1 MTARQQPVVFLCGPR
16 AGGNSDTAGLAF
28 ADGLAKTGSNPRV
41 LALRDHGVAPCRGCG
56 ACAGPGHRCP
66 LDREGD
72 AAAMLFA
79 ALDAA
84 PLAAFAAPIYFYHVP
99 ALFKALI
106 DRAQRRYEIRAAAV
120 AGAALAGTPGTAA
133 TPGGHL
139 PPDRPAYP
147 LLVAGRPQGER
158 LFEGALLT
166 LKYFLWPFGFVLGR
180 PCLLRGLD
188 APGDLAGNAEALAG
202 LGEAGQAAGR

>member
-1 MTARQQPVVFLCGPR
+1 MTARGAVVFLCGPR

-28 ADGLAKTGSNPRV
+28 ADGLAKAGITPRV
-41 LALRDHGVAPCRGCG
+41 LALRDHAVAPCRGCG

-66 LDREGD
+66 LDRAGD
-72 AAAMLFA
+72 GAATLFA

-84 PLAAFAAPIYFYHVP
+84 SVAAFAAPIYFYHVP

-106 DRAQRRYEIRAAAV
+106 DRAQRRYEIRAAAAV
-120 AGAALAGTPGTAA
+120 ALAAAPATAA
-133 TPGGHL
+133 PPGGRL
-139 PPDRPAYP
+139 SPDRPAYP

-180 PCLLRGLD
+180 PCLLRGMD
-188 APGDLAGNAEALAG
+188 APGDLAGHAEALAG
-202 LGEAGQAAGR
+202 IGEAGEAAGR

>member
-1 MTARQQPVVFLCGPR
+1 MPGPPVVFLCSPR

-28 ADGLAKTGSNPRV
+28 AEGLARSGLRAQV
-41 LALRDHGVAPCRGCG
+41 IALREHAVAPCRGCG
-56 ACAGPGHRCP
+56 ACAGAAHRCP
-66 LDREGD
+66 LDTAGD
-72 AAAMLFA
+72 AARTLFA

-106 DRAQRRYEIRAAAV
+106 DRAQRRYEIRAAAGE
-120 AGAALAGTPGTAA
+120 AGRTLPG
-133 TPGGHL
+133 
-139 PPDRPAYP
+139 RPAYP

-166 LKYFLWPFGFVLGR
+166 LKYFLWPFGFVPAEPVLV
-180 PCLLRGLD
+180 RGLD
-188 APGDLAGNAEALAG
+188 GPGDLAGNAGALAG
-202 LGEAGQAAGR
+202 FAAAGEAAGR

>member
-1 MTARQQPVVFLCGPR
+1 MPGPPVIFLCSPR

-28 ADGLAKTGSNPRV
+28 AEGLARAGTRPEV
-41 LALRDHGVAPCRGCG
+41 IALREHAVAPCRGCG
-56 ACAGPGHRCP
+56 ACAGAGHRCP
-66 LDREGD
+66 LDKEGD
-72 AAAMLFA
+72 AAATLFA

-106 DRAQRRYEIRAAAV
+106 DRAQRRYEIRLV
-120 AGAALAGTPGTAA
+120 AGEAGKAMPA
-133 TPGGHL
+133 
-139 PPDRPAYP
+139 RPAYP

-166 LKYFLWPFGFVLGR
+166 LKYFLWPFGFVPAEPVLV
-180 PCLLRGLD
+180 RGLD
-188 APGDLAGNAEALAG
+188 APGDLAGKAAALAG
-202 LGEAGQAAGR
+202 FVAAGQAAGQ